1 MDSIDKLEPENGGQV
16 LNQLVVQLS
25 EENGIRTI
33 KQSKFFTSMG
43 EVYYSKLTKKD
54 KEVWDAF
61 VLMISNK

>member
-1 MDSIDKLEPENGGQV
+1 MDSIDKLEAENGGQV
-16 LNQLVVQLS
+16 LNQLVVQLT